1 MKQIKTDKKFNNRP
15 NSPGIQSHKNEEV
28 SPIKAHL
35 QMQQQEE
42 RVKYNYLMRENSSSN
57 QLYRNDS
64 FQSGASSPKNYRNKI
79 FNFFS
84 NSSGLK
90 QNRSYDKIK
99 QNEQSLN
106 QDIIQKIQDKFNSQ
120 LGKFSNM
127 AEQSEHHGL
136 NISKLQNL
144 NSVGRSTYFHDFQG
158 SVKKANTQENSTNW
172 KSQEKFYK
180 QQNLLA
186 EEDDFYNIKIRK
198 SFRAAISHYCQN
210 LENELS
216 KQNNDDQQWQEK
228 TKSRE
233 YCFDLAIKIIHLL
246 NTEITPFSSTFNLL
260 GKYCKS
266 IQYCNQNN
274 MLKLSEYIKNQLEYE
289 DKVKNITA
297 EKHYELYLQM
307 KKKEKLNQI
316 SEYQKKHQS
325 FFEIAINL
333 SQFIAQKCKDM
344 LIYETKKRDKI
355 FDNFKNLDASSQQAT
370 TQQKDQQSG
379 RSGNIIIGKNNQI
392 SQGDK
397 HRYSFLF
404 SFDKK
409 FEQKNQ
415 PGKFDQ
421 SVRVSVINNNG
432 RENNNEQKDNYDN
445 YFQDYKFSQNSF
457 NEQDD
462 QSQNDNEDDDG
473 NEEEQNET
481 FQNLDNSN
489 FEKNFNKSN
498 PKLNKKIKQSK
509 KEKQNN
515 QLAEKFSQ
523 QKDEFVIN
531 QILQEKFDDFNKD
544 EERKEREREEQELEE
559 KLKNAQDMGMITD
572 IIQTE
577 SENVHRALTDN
588 IWQLI
593 EVIKQRFYHDKQTD
607 ENDNLDDL
615 TTYVK
620 EVFVTKIE
628 ELQEKQINQIK
639 QKFTFQIEIL
649 QKKCKQLRV
658 QFLQSQKIQQYLF
671 QSKTELYEYLK
682 NVRDQIEDL
691 RDKTIQIQSERDALI
706 LQLKDIQLGTKPNL
720 NLYFKQ
726 NIILES

>member
-1 MKQIKTDKKFNNRP
+1 MY
-15 NSPGIQSHKNEEV
+15 
-28 SPIKAHL
+28 
-35 QMQQQEE
+35 QQEE
-42 RVKYNYLMRENSSSN
+42 RVKYNYLMKENSLGN

-64 FQSGASSPKNYRNKI
+64 FQSGASSPQNYRNKI

-84 NSSGLK
+84 KSSGMK

-106 QDIIQKIQDKFNSQ
+106 QDIIQKIQDKFNNQ
-120 LGKFSNM
+120 LAKCSNDTELS
-127 AEQSEHHGL
+127 AQQKL

-144 NSVGRSTYFHDFQG
+144 NSVGRSTYYHDFQG
-158 SVKKANTQENSTNW
+158 SVKKANTQENSTCW

-180 QQNLLA
+180 QQNQLT

-198 SFRAAISHYCQN
+198 SFRAAINHYCQN

-216 KQNNDDQQWQEK
+216 KQNSDDHQWQEK

-260 GKYCKS
+260 GKYCKT

-289 DKVKNITA
+289 EKVKNITA
-297 EKHYELYLQM
+297 EKQYELYLQM
-307 KKKEKLNQI
+307 KKKEKLSQI
-316 SEYQKKHQS
+316 SENQKKQQS

-355 FDNFKNLDASSQQAT
+355 FDNFKNLDASSQQASN
-370 TQQKDQQSG
+370 QQKEQQSG
-379 RSGNIIIGKNNQI
+379 RSGNIIINNKNGQI
-392 SQGDK
+392 NQGDK

-409 FEQKNQ
+409 YEQKNQ
-415 PGKFDQ
+415 VGKFD
-421 SVRVSVINNNG
+421 SAVRASILNSSG
-432 RENNNEQKDNYDN
+432 KENNNEQKDHNDN
-445 YFQDYKFSQNSF
+445 FFQDYKFTQNSF
-457 NEQDD
+457 NDQDD
-462 QSQNDNEDDDG
+462 QSQNDDDDEDG
-473 NEEEQNET
+473 NEDEQNET

-489 FEKNFNKSN
+489 FEKNQNRSN
-498 PKLNKKIKQSK
+498 PKLNKKLKQSK
-509 KEKQNN
+509 KDKQNN
-515 QLAEKFSQ
+515 QIAEKFSQ
-523 QKDEFVIN
+523 QKDEFIIN

-544 EERKEREREEQELEE
+544 EEKKEREREEQELEE

-593 EVIKQRFYHDKQTD
+593 EVIKQRFYHDKQTN

-682 NVRDQIEDL
+682 NIRNQIEDL

-706 LQLKDIQLGTKPNL
+706 LQLKDIQLGIKPNL

>member
-1 MKQIKTDKKFNNRP
+1 MLLNQCLFMMFYQYHQKGNQL
-15 NSPGIQSHKNEEV
+15 QKNEEL
-28 SPIKAHL
+28 SPFRAHL
-35 QMQQQEE
+35 QMYQQEE

-64 FQSGASSPKNYRNKI
+64 LQSGASSPQNYRNKV

-84 NSSGLK
+84 KQSGMK
-90 QNRSYDKIK
+90 QSRSYDKIK

-106 QDIIQKIQDKFNSQ
+106 QDIIQKIQDKFNNQ
-120 LGKFSNM
+120 LVKCSNT
-127 AEQSEHHGL
+127 AEQSEQQSL

-158 SVKKANTQENSTNW
+158 SVKKANTQENPTNW

-180 QQNLLA
+180 QQNQLT
-186 EEDDFYNIKIRK
+186 EEDDFFNIKIRK

-216 KQNNDDQQWQEK
+216 KYSSDDHQWQEK

-297 EKHYELYLQM
+297 EKQYELYLQM
-307 KKKEKLNQI
+307 KKKEKLSQI
-316 SEYQKKHQS
+316 SENSKKQQS

-355 FDNFKNLDASSQQAT
+355 FDNFKNLDASSQQAN
-370 TQQKDQQSG
+370 TQQKDQLSG

-409 FEQKNQ
+409 LEQKNQ
-415 PGKFDQ
+415 TGNQ
-421 SVRVSVINNNG
+421 TVRASILNNNHG
-432 RENNNEQKDNYDN
+432 KENNNQQKDHFDTYL
-445 YFQDYKFSQNSF
+445 QEYKFSKNSF
-457 NEQDD
+457 NDQDD
-462 QSQNDNEDDDG
+462 QSQNDVDEDDE

-489 FEKNFNKSN
+489 FEKNLNKSN

-515 QLAEKFSQ
+515 QIAEKFSQ

-531 QILQEKFDDFNKD
+531 QILQERFDDFNKE

-593 EVIKQRFYHDKQTD
+593 EVIKQRFYHDKQIN

-682 NVRDQIEDL
+682 NIRNQIEDL
-691 RDKTIQIQSERDALI
+691 RDKTVQIQSERDALI
-706 LQLKDIQLGTKPNL
+706 LQLKDIQLGIKPNL